1 MGPAANVVLGHSL
14 CGLLHCM
21 ISPGRYYGSPDV
33 TLALNLTARHFGPN
47 YPQMKWARLL

>member
-1 MGPAANVVLGHSL
+1 MGPAANVVLGDSTAL
-14 CGLLHCM
+14 
-21 ISPGRYYGSPDV
+21 SPGRYYGSPDV